1 MAVQAQDWME
11 IGGVCEF
18 YQPMIEQSLQR
29 SSNIPN
35 FGFANQ
41 MSIATSGASFNSNSN
56 PPPLT
61 LSHSLASQL
70 ERQKVEIDRFIALQ
84 NQRLMT
90 TLQQQRKEQL
100 LWLIRRLESK
110 ATTLLQ
116 QKEEDILKASKRT
129 AELEECLRKVQME
142 NETWQRIA
150 RENEAMAL
158 ALNNTLEQVRE
169 SACCS
174 SSAADDAESCC
185 DSPWPP
191 ALMGRKEEEAAVV
204 DEKMV
209 CKACNSRP
217 SCVLLL
223 PCRHL
228 CSCKSCEAFL
238 EMCPV
243 CKSAKKASIEVF
255 I

>member
-1 MAVQAQDWME
+1 MAIQAQDWME

-18 YQPMIEQSLQR
+18 FEPMIEQPLQR
-29 SSNIPN
+29 SNPN
-35 FGFANQ
+35 LGFANQ
-41 MSIATSGASFNSNSN
+41 MSSVAAGASFYCNIC
-56 PPPLT
+56 PPPMT

-70 ERQKVEIDRFIALQ
+70 ERQKVEIGRFIALQ
-84 NQRLMT
+84 NEKLIT
-90 TLQQQRKEQL
+90 SLQQKRKEQL
-100 LWLIRRLESK
+100 LSLIRRLESK
-110 ATTLLQ
+110 ATALLQ
-116 QKEEDILKASKRT
+116 QKEEDILRIRQRT
-129 AELEECLRKVQME
+129 VELEEYLTKAQIE

-150 RENEAMAL
+150 RENEAMVL
-158 ALNNTLEQVRE
+158 ALNNTLEQARE
-169 SACCS
+169 SACS
-174 SSAADDAESCC
+174 SSSADDAESCC
-185 DSPWPP
+185 DSSWP
-191 ALMGRKEEEAAVV
+191 ALGSSQRKGREDI
-204 DEKMV
+204 DEKMA

-238 EMCPV
+238 DLCPI